1 MSRRART
8 ELIFQEAIL
17 SGEDMAWALAGGGAA
32 VDVCGLVSRQR
43 KAPAPGAWSE
53 GQPSVCYARSITRV
67 RFGQEGENPKG
78 FAVAVFLL
86 TLFSL
91 RAYNNTE
98 KPRVGEWWSG
108 LGLC

>member
-32 VDVCGLVSRQR
+32 VDICGLVSRQR

-53 GQPSVCYARSITRV
+53 GQPSVCYARSITRG
-67 RFGQEGENPKG
+67 RFGPRSAE
-78 FAVAVFLL
+78 
-86 TLFSL
+86 
-91 RAYNNTE
+91 R
-98 KPRVGEWWSG
+98 RVGHEGVSTCDFAWAPLRSKKKTH
-108 LGLC
+108 

>member
-1 MSRRART
+1 MSGISSVRNFSTMSRRART

-32 VDVCGLVSRQR
+32 VDICGLVSRQR

-67 RFGQEGENPKG
+67 RFGQQGENPKG
-78 FAVAVFLL
+78 FAIAVFLL
-86 TLFSL
+86 NLSSC
-91 RAYNNTE
+91 RAD
-98 KPRVGEWWSG
+98 EWR
-108 LGLC
+108 